1 MKYRIETLLLAA
13 FFAGLAPAPAV
24 FAQDAAQ
31 EQGQANQIEAL
42 EAEKAKLEAFFGGA
56 NLDGGELAKANRRYE
71 ELGSL
76 IVQKTLRWEELAER
90 A

>member
-42 EAEKAKLEAFFGGA
+42 EAA
-56 NLDGGELAKANRRYE
+56 
-71 ELGSL
+71 
-76 IVQKTLRWEELAER
+76 
-90 A
+90 